1 VPVLK
6 SFADGHLFGRTWG
19 SGSPSV
25 LALHGWRRN
34 HLDFDPVFAVPEF
47 EDSHAA
53 MAVDLPG
60 FGATPPP
67 PDGWGS
73 FQYAANL
80 VPLFDDLAE
89 RVTVVGHSFGGRVAL
104 HLPGLLPGRI
114 DRLVLTGVP
123 LLDREGR
130 RRRPKL
136 AFRMGRRLHDLGVIS
151 DRRMESL
158 RNKHGSPDYR
168 AAQGVMRQVFVRLL
182 SEQYGTVLEALTVPV
197 TLLWGADDTEVP
209 VEVAQRATTLLSSS
223 QLIVRPG
230 AGHLTPTEIPT
241 DLRAAI
247 LDGSP
252 A

>member
-19 SGSPSV
+19 SGAPSV

-73 FQYAANL
+73 FQYAVNL
-80 VPLFDDLAE
+80 VPLFDDLSE

-114 DRLVLTGVP
+114 ERLVLTGAP
-123 LLDREGR
+123 LLDRAGR

-136 AFRMGRRLHDLGVIS
+136 AFRMGRRLHDVGLVS
-151 DRRMESL
+151 DRRMETL

-182 SEQYGTVLEALTVPV
+182 TEQYGAVMEGLELPV

-209 VEVAQRATTLLSSS
+209 VEVAERAATLLASSE
-223 QLIVRPG
+223 LIVRPG

-241 DLRAAI
+241 DLRAAV
-247 LDGSP
+247 LAGLS

>member
-1 VPVLK
+1 VLK

-19 SGSPSV
+19 SGPPSV

-53 MAVDLPG
+53 MAVDFPG

-73 FQYAANL
+73 FQYAVNL
-80 VPLFDDLAE
+80 DPLFDDLSE

-114 DRLVLTGVP
+114 ERLVLTGAP
-123 LLDREGR
+123 LLDRAGR

-136 AFRMGRRLHDLGVIS
+136 AFRMGRRLHDMGLVT
-151 DRRMESL
+151 DRRMETL

-182 SEQYGTVLEALTVPV
+182 TEQYGAVMEGLDLPV
-197 TLLWGADDTEVP
+197 TLLWGANDTEVP
-209 VEVAQRATTLLSSS
+209 VEVAERAATMLASSE
-223 QLIVRPG
+223 LIVRPG

-247 LDGSP
+247 LTGLS

>member
-1 VPVLK
+1 MLK

-19 SGSPSV
+19 SGPPSV

-47 EDSHAA
+47 EDGHAA
-53 MAVDLPG
+53 MAVDFPG

-80 VPLFDDLAE
+80 VPLFDDLSE

-104 HLPGLLPGRI
+104 HLPGLLPDRI
-114 DRLVLTGVP
+114 ERLVLTGAP
-123 LLDREGR
+123 LLDRAGR

-136 AFRMGRRLHDLGVIS
+136 AFRMGRRLHDMGLVT
-151 DRRMESL
+151 DRRMETL

-182 SEQYGTVLEALTVPV
+182 TEQYGAVMEGLDLPV
-197 TLLWGADDTEVP
+197 TLLWGANDTEVP
-209 VEVAQRATTLLSSS
+209 VEVAERAATMLASSE
-223 QLIVRPG
+223 LIVRPG

-247 LDGSP
+247 LTGLS

>member
-1 VPVLK
+1 MLK

-19 SGSPSV
+19 SGTPSV

-34 HLDFDPVFAVPEF
+34 HLDFDPVFGVPEF
-47 EDSHAA
+47 EGSHAA
-53 MAVDLPG
+53 MAIDFPG

-67 PDGWGS
+67 PAGWGT
-73 FQYAANL
+73 FQYAVNL
-80 VPLFDDLAE
+80 VPLFDDLTE

-136 AFRMGRRLHDLGVIS
+136 AFRMERGLNNLGVIS

-168 AAQGVMRQVFVRLL
+168 AAQGVMRQVFVRLIA
-182 SEQYGTVLEALTVPV
+182 EQYGATLEELTLPV

-209 VEVAQRATTLLSSS
+209 VEVATRASALLKSS

-230 AGHLTPTEIPT
+230 AGHLTPTEIPS
-241 DLRAAI
+241 DLRAAV
-247 LDGSP
+247 LDGLS

>member
-1 VPVLK
+1 MLK

-19 SGSPSV
+19 SGAPPV

-47 EDSHAA
+47 EDIHAA
-53 MAVDLPG
+53 LAVDLPG

-67 PDGWGS
+67 PEGWGS
-73 FQYAANL
+73 FQYAVNL
-80 VPLFDDLAE
+80 VPLFDGLSE

-114 DRLVLTGVP
+114 DRLVLTAVP
-123 LLDREGR
+123 LLDRAGR
-130 RRRPKL
+130 RRQPKL
-136 AFRMGRRLHDLGVIS
+136 AFRMGRRLHQLGLVG

-158 RNKHGSPDYR
+158 RHKHGSPDYR

-182 SEQYGTVLEALTVPV
+182 AEEYGAVLEGLTIPV
-197 TLLWGADDTEVP
+197 TLLWGADDTDVP
-209 VEVAQRATTLLSSS
+209 VEVAERATTLLASSE
-223 QLIVRPG
+223 LIVRPG
-230 AGHLTPTEIPT
+230 AGHLTPTEIPG

-247 LDGSP
+247 LGPSP

>member
-19 SGSPSV
+19 SGQPSV

-47 EDSHAA
+47 EGSYAA
-53 MAVDLPG
+53 LAIDFPG

-67 PDGWGS
+67 PAGWGS
-73 FQYAANL
+73 FQYAVNL
-80 VPLFDDLAE
+80 VPLFDDLPE

-114 DRLVLTGVP
+114 ERLVLTGVP

-130 RRRPKL
+130 RRKPKL
-136 AFRMGRRLHDLGVIS
+136 VFRMGRHLHSMGLVS
-151 DRRMESL
+151 DRRMEAL
-158 RNKHGSPDYR
+158 RNKYGSPDYR
-168 AAQGVMRQVFVRLL
+168 AAQGVIREVFVRLL
-182 SEQYGTVLEALTVPV
+182 SEQYGTLLEELDVPV

-209 VEVAQRATTLLSSS
+209 VEVAERAAGLLKTSE
-223 QLIVRPG
+223 LIVRPG

-241 DLRAAI
+241 DLRSAI
-247 LDGSP
+247 LHGLS

>member
-19 SGSPSV
+19 SGAPSV

-34 HLDFDPVFAVPEF
+34 HLDFDPVFGVPEF

-67 PDGWGS
+67 PEGWGS
-73 FQYAANL
+73 FEYAVNL

-104 HLPGLLPGRI
+104 HLPGLLPGRV
-114 DRLVLTGVP
+114 DRLVLSGVP
-123 LLDREGR
+123 LLDRADR
-130 RRRPKL
+130 RQRPKV
-136 AFRMGRRLHDLGVIS
+136 AFRMGRRLNHMGLIS
-151 DRRMESL
+151 DRRMETL
-158 RNKHGSPDYR
+158 RDRYGSPDYR

-182 SEQYGTVLEALTVPV
+182 SEQYSTVLEGLSLPV
-197 TLLWGADDTEVP
+197 TLLWGEDDTEVP
-209 VEVAQRATTLLSSS
+209 VEVAERATTLLASSD
-223 QLIVRPG
+223 LIVRPG
-230 AGHLTPTEIPT
+230 AGHLTPTEIPS
-241 DLRAAI
+241 DMRAAI
-247 LDGSP
+247 LGGPP

>member
-1 VPVLK
+1 MLK

-19 SGSPSV
+19 SGAPSV

-53 MAVDLPG
+53 MAVDFPG

-73 FQYAANL
+73 FQYAVNL
-80 VPLFDDLAE
+80 VPLFDDLSE

-114 DRLVLTGVP
+114 ERLVLTGAP
-123 LLDREGR
+123 LLDRAGR
-130 RRRPKL
+130 RRRPKI
-136 AFRMGRRLHDLGVIS
+136 AFRMGRRLHDMGLVT
-151 DRRMESL
+151 DRRMETL

-182 SEQYGTVLEALTVPV
+182 TEQYGAVMEGLDLPV
-197 TLLWGADDTEVP
+197 TLLWGANDTEVP
-209 VEVAQRATTLLSSS
+209 VEVAERAAAMLASSE
-223 QLIVRPG
+223 LIVRPG

-247 LDGSP
+247 LTGLP

>member
-1 VPVLK
+1 
-6 SFADGHLFGRTWG
+6 
-19 SGSPSV
+19 
-25 LALHGWRRN
+25 
-34 HLDFDPVFAVPEF
+34 
-47 EDSHAA
+47 
-53 MAVDLPG
+53 
-60 FGATPPP
+60 
-67 PDGWGS
+67 
-73 FQYAANL
+73 
-80 VPLFDDLAE
+80 
-89 RVTVVGHSFGGRVAL
+89 
-104 HLPGLLPGRI
+104 
-114 DRLVLTGVP
+114 LVLTGVP

-182 SEQYGTVLEALTVPV
+182 SEQYGTVLEQLTLPV

>member
-1 VPVLK
+1 
-6 SFADGHLFGRTWG
+6 
-19 SGSPSV
+19 V

-34 HLDFDPVFAVPEF
+34 HLDFDPVFGVPEF

-53 MAVDLPG
+53 MAVDFPG

-73 FQYAANL
+73 FQYAVNL
-80 VPLFDDLAE
+80 VPLFDDLSE

-114 DRLVLTGVP
+114 ERLVLTGAP
-123 LLDREGR
+123 LLDRAGR

-136 AFRMGRRLHDLGVIS
+136 AFRMGRRLHDVGLVS
-151 DRRMESL
+151 DRRMERL

-182 SEQYGTVLEALTVPV
+182 TEQYGAVMEGLDLPV
-197 TLLWGADDTEVP
+197 TLLWGANDTEVP
-209 VEVAQRATTLLSSS
+209 VEVAERAATLLTSSEI
-223 QLIVRPG
+223 IVRPG

-241 DLRAAI
+241 DLRAAV
-247 LDGSP
+247 LAGLP

>member
-1 VPVLK
+1 M
-6 SFADGHLFGRTWG
+6 
-19 SGSPSV
+19 

-34 HLDFDPVFAVPEF
+34 HLDFDPVFAVPGF
-47 EDSHAA
+47 EGNHAA

-67 PDGWGS
+67 PDAWGS
-73 FQYAANL
+73 LQYAEQL
-80 VPLFDDLAE
+80 VTLFDDLAE
-89 RVTVVGHSFGGRVAL
+89 GVTVVGHSFGGRVAL
-104 HLPGLLPGRI
+104 HLPGLLPGRV

-136 AFRMGRRLHDLGVIS
+136 AFRVGRRLHHLGLVS
-151 DRRMESL
+151 DQRMEAL

-168 AAQGVMRQVFVRLL
+168 AAQGVMRAVFVRLL
-182 SEQYGTVLEALTVPV
+182 SEQYGPLLEQLDLPV
-197 TLLWGADDTEVP
+197 TLLWGGDDTEVP
-209 VEVAQRATTLLSSS
+209 VEVAERAAGLLRSSE
-223 QLIVRPG
+223 LIVRPG

-241 DLRAAI
+241 DLRAAV
-247 LDGSP
+247 LSGLP

>member
-19 SGSPSV
+19 SGPPSV

-47 EDSHAA
+47 EDGHAA
-53 MAVDLPG
+53 MAVDFPG

-80 VPLFDDLAE
+80 VPLFDDLSE

-104 HLPGLLPGRI
+104 HLPGLLPDRI
-114 DRLVLTGVP
+114 ERLVLTGAP
-123 LLDREGR
+123 LLDRAGR

-136 AFRMGRRLHDLGVIS
+136 AFRMGRRLHDMGLVT
-151 DRRMESL
+151 DRRMETL

-182 SEQYGTVLEALTVPV
+182 TEQYGAVMEGLDLPV
-197 TLLWGADDTEVP
+197 TLLWGANDTEVP
-209 VEVAQRATTLLSSS
+209 VEVAERAATMLASSE
-223 QLIVRPG
+223 LIVRPG

-247 LDGSP
+247 LTGLS

>member
-19 SGSPSV
+19 SGAPSV

-47 EDSHAA
+47 EGSHAA

-67 PDGWGS
+67 PRGWGS
-73 FQYAANL
+73 FQYAVNL

-104 HLPGLLPGRI
+104 HLPSLLPGRI

-130 RRRPKL
+130 RRKPKL
-136 AFRMGRRLHDLGVIS
+136 AYRMGRRLNDLGVIS
-151 DRRMESL
+151 DRRMEIL

-168 AAQGVMRQVFVRLL
+168 AAQGVMREVFVKLL
-182 SEQYGTVLEALTVPV
+182 SEQYAADLEALTIPV

-209 VEVAQRATTLLSSS
+209 VEVANRATTLISSS

-241 DLRAAI
+241 DVRAAV
-247 LDGSP
+247 LDGLS

>member
-1 VPVLK
+1 VLK

-19 SGSPSV
+19 SGAPSV

-53 MAVDLPG
+53 MAVDFPG

-73 FQYAANL
+73 FQYAVNL
-80 VPLFDDLAE
+80 VPLFDDLSE

-114 DRLVLTGVP
+114 ERLVLTGAP
-123 LLDREGR
+123 LLDRAGR

-136 AFRMGRRLHDLGVIS
+136 AFRMGRRLHDMGLVT
-151 DRRMESL
+151 DRRMETL

-182 SEQYGTVLEALTVPV
+182 TEQYGAVMEGLDLPV
-197 TLLWGADDTEVP
+197 TLLWGANDTEVP
-209 VEVAQRATTLLSSS
+209 VEVAERAATMLASSE
-223 QLIVRPG
+223 LIVRPG

-247 LDGSP
+247 LTGLP

>member
-1 VPVLK
+1 VLK

-19 SGSPSV
+19 SGTPSV

-47 EDSHAA
+47 EGDHAA
-53 MAVDLPG
+53 MAVDFPG

-67 PDGWGS
+67 PNGWGS
-73 FQYAANL
+73 FQYAVNL
-80 VPLFDDLAE
+80 VPLFDDLSE
-89 RVTVVGHSFGGRVAL
+89 RVTIVGHSFGGRVAL

-130 RRRPKL
+130 RQRPKL
-136 AFRMGRRLHDLGVIS
+136 AFRLERRLNNLGVIS

-182 SEQYGTVLEALTVPV
+182 AEQYGTVLEELTLPV

-209 VEVAQRATTLLSSS
+209 VEVARRAATLLQSS

-241 DLRAAI
+241 DLRSAI
-247 LDGSP
+247 LDGLS

>member
-19 SGSPSV
+19 SGAPSV

-53 MAVDLPG
+53 LAVDFPG

-73 FQYAANL
+73 FQYAVNL
-80 VPLFDDLAE
+80 VPLFDDLSE
-89 RVTVVGHSFGGRVAL
+89 RVTIVGHSFGGRVAL

-114 DRLVLTGVP
+114 ERLVLTGAP
-123 LLDREGR
+123 LLDRAGR

-136 AFRMGRRLHDLGVIS
+136 AFRMGRRLHDVGLVT
-151 DRRMESL
+151 DRRMETL

-182 SEQYGTVLEALTVPV
+182 TEQYGAVMEGLELPV
-197 TLLWGADDTEVP
+197 TLLWGANDTEVP
-209 VEVAQRATTLLSSS
+209 VEVAERAATLLASSE
-223 QLIVRPG
+223 LIVRPG

-241 DLRAAI
+241 DLRAAV
-247 LDGSP
+247 LAGLS

>member
-1 VPVLK
+1 MLK

-19 SGSPSV
+19 PGAPSV

-34 HLDFDPVFAVPEF
+34 HLDFDPVFAVPAF
-47 EDSHAA
+47 EGSHAA

-67 PDGWGS
+67 PAGWGS
-73 FQYAANL
+73 LQYAEHL
-80 VPLFDDLAE
+80 VALFDDLAD

-114 DRLVLTGVP
+114 DRLILTGVP

-136 AFRMGRRLHDLGVIS
+136 AFRMGRRLHRIGLVS
-151 DRRMESL
+151 DKRMEVL
-158 RNKHGSPDYR
+158 RNKYGSPDYR
-168 AAQGVMRQVFVRLL
+168 AAQGVMREVFVRLL
-182 SEQYGTVLEALTVPV
+182 SEQYGTLLEQLDLPV
-197 TLLWGADDTEVP
+197 TLLWGGDDTEVP
-209 VEVAQRATTLLSSS
+209 VEVAERSAGLLRTSE
-223 QLIVRPG
+223 LIVRPG

-241 DLRAAI
+241 DLRAAV
-247 LDGSP
+247 LSGLP